1 MNSYFSKRGYPVIL
15 EDNDADVIIILSFT
29 KYNRKGIIA
38 YKFCILLLKGFAMSK
53 KVIKEIIS
61 WILVFVIAI
70 VAANL
75 IKEFIIYNV
84 EVPTGSM
91 ENTIMIGDRVVT
103 SRLSYL
109 SSDPRRGD
117 IIVFPYP
124 DDEELDYIKRIIG
137 LPGETI
143 EGKDG
148 LVYINGEPLEEPY
161 VAEALDSD
169 FGPYEVPEDSY
180 FMMGDNRNNSQ
191 DSRYWE
197 NKFLARDKIEG
208 KAILRYPKLHWFGS
222 VDYE

>member
-1 MNSYFSKRGYPVIL
+1 MSKRV
-15 EDNDADVIIILSFT
+15 
-29 KYNRKGIIA
+29 
-38 YKFCILLLKGFAMSK
+38 LKE
-53 KVIKEIIS
+53 VIS

-70 VAANL
+70 VAATL

-91 ENTIMIGDRVVT
+91 ENTIKIGDRVVT

-109 SSDPRRGD
+109 SKDPQRGD

-148 LVYINGEPLEEPY
+148 LVYIDGEPLEESY
-161 VAEALDSD
+161 VKEALDSD

-208 KAILRYPKLHWFGS
+208 KAILKYPKFHWFGS

>member
-1 MNSYFSKRGYPVIL
+1 MSKRV
-15 EDNDADVIIILSFT
+15 
-29 KYNRKGIIA
+29 
-38 YKFCILLLKGFAMSK
+38 LKE
-53 KVIKEIIS
+53 VIS

-70 VAANL
+70 VAATL

-91 ENTIMIGDRVVT
+91 ENTIKIGDRVVT

-109 SSDPRRGD
+109 SKDPQRGD

-148 LVYINGEPLEEPY
+148 LVYIDGEPLEEPY
-161 VAEALDSD
+161 VTEPLDND

-197 NKFLARDKIEG
+197 NKFLSGKKIEG
-208 KAILRYPKLHWFGS
+208 KAIMKYPKLHWFGS
-222 VDYE
+222 VDYEQ

>member
-1 MNSYFSKRGYPVIL
+1 
-15 EDNDADVIIILSFT
+15 
-29 KYNRKGIIA
+29 
-38 YKFCILLLKGFAMSK
+38 MSK
-53 KVIKEIIS
+53 KVMKEIIS
-61 WILVFVIAI
+61 WILIFVIAI
-70 VAANL
+70 VAATL

-91 ENTIMIGDRVVT
+91 ENTIKIGDRIVT

-109 SSDPRRGD
+109 SKDPQRGD
-117 IIVFPYP
+117 IVVFPYP

-148 LVYINGEPLEEPY
+148 LVYIDGEPLEEPY
-161 VAEALDSD
+161 VTEALDSD
-169 FGPYEVPEDSY
+169 FGPYEVPKDSY

-197 NKFLARDKIEG
+197 NKFLSRDKIEG
-208 KAILRYPKLHWFGS
+208 KAIIKYPKLHWFGS
-222 VDYE
+222 VDYEQ

>member
-1 MNSYFSKRGYPVIL
+1 
-15 EDNDADVIIILSFT
+15 
-29 KYNRKGIIA
+29 
-38 YKFCILLLKGFAMSK
+38 MSK
-53 KVIKEIIS
+53 KVIKEVIS

-70 VAANL
+70 IAATL
-75 IKEFIIYNV
+75 IKEYIIYNV

-91 ENTIMIGDRVVT
+91 EHTIEIGDRVVT

-117 IIVFPYP
+117 IVVFPFP
-124 DDEELDYIKRIIG
+124 DDEEMDYIKRIIG

-148 LVYINGEPLEEPY
+148 LVYIDGNPLEEPY
-161 VAEALDSD
+161 VTEALDSD

-197 NKFLARDKIEG
+197 NKFLAREKIEG
-208 KAILRYPKLHWFGS
+208 KAILKYPKLHWFGS
-222 VDYE
+222 VDYK

>member
-1 MNSYFSKRGYPVIL
+1 
-15 EDNDADVIIILSFT
+15 
-29 KYNRKGIIA
+29 
-38 YKFCILLLKGFAMSK
+38 MSK
-53 KVIKEIIS
+53 KVMKEVIS

-70 VAANL
+70 VAATL

-91 ENTIMIGDRVVT
+91 EDTIEIGNRVVT

-117 IIVFPYP
+117 IVVFPYP
-124 DDEELDYIKRIIG
+124 DNEELDYIKRIIG
-137 LPGETI
+137 MPGETI

-161 VAEALDSD
+161 VKEALDSD

-208 KAILRYPKLHWFGS
+208 KAILKYPNFHWFGS
-222 VDYE
+222 VKYE

>member
-1 MNSYFSKRGYPVIL
+1 METL
-15 EDNDADVIIILSFT
+15 FT

-38 YKFCILLLKGFAMSK
+38 YKFCILLLKGIAMSK
-53 KVIKEIIS
+53 KVMKEVIS
-61 WILVFVIAI
+61 WLLVFVIAI
-70 VAANL
+70 VAATL
-75 IKEFIIYNV
+75 IKEFIIFNV

-91 ENTIMIGDRVVT
+91 ENTIEIGDRVVT

-109 SSDPRRGD
+109 SSNPRRGD
-117 IIVFPYP
+117 IVVFPYP

-137 LPGETI
+137 LPGERI

-148 LVYINGEPLEEPY
+148 LVYIDGEPLEESY
-161 VAEALDSD
+161 VKEALDSD
-169 FGPYEVPEDSY
+169 FGPYDVPEDSY

-208 KAILRYPKLHWFGS
+208 KAILKYPKFHWFGS

>member
-1 MNSYFSKRGYPVIL
+1 ML
-15 EDNDADVIIILSFT
+15 ETLFT
-29 KYNRKGIIA
+29 KLNQEGIIA
-38 YKFCILLLKGFAMSK
+38 YKFCILLLKGFVMSK
-53 KVIKEIIS
+53 KVIKEVIS

-70 VAANL
+70 IAATL
-75 IKEFIIYNV
+75 IKEYIIYNV

-91 ENTIMIGDRVVT
+91 EHTIEIGDRVVT

-117 IIVFPYP
+117 IVVFPFP
-124 DDEELDYIKRIIG
+124 DDEEMDYIKRIIG

-148 LVYINGEPLEEPY
+148 LVYIDGNPLEEPY
-161 VAEALDSD
+161 VTEALDSD

-197 NKFLARDKIEG
+197 NKFLAREKIEG

-222 VDYE
+222 VDYKK

>member
-1 MNSYFSKRGYPVIL
+1 
-15 EDNDADVIIILSFT
+15 
-29 KYNRKGIIA
+29 
-38 YKFCILLLKGFAMSK
+38 MSK
-53 KVIKEIIS
+53 KVIKEVIS

-70 VAANL
+70 VAATL

-91 ENTIMIGDRVVT
+91 ENTIKINDRVVT

-148 LVYINGEPLEEPY
+148 LVYIDGESLEEPY
-161 VAEALDSD
+161 VTEALDSD
-169 FGPYEVPEDSY
+169 FGPYKVPEDSY
-180 FMMGDNRNNSQ
+180 FMMGDNRNNSL
-191 DSRYWE
+191 DSRFWE

-208 KAILRYPKLHWFGS
+208 KAILKYPKFHWFGH
-222 VDYE
+222 VDY

>member
-1 MNSYFSKRGYPVIL
+1 ML
-15 EDNDADVIIILSFT
+15 ETLFT
-29 KYNRKGIIA
+29 KLNQEGIIA
-38 YKFCILLLKGFAMSK
+38 YKFCILLLKGFVMSK
-53 KVIKEIIS
+53 KVIKEVIS

-70 VAANL
+70 LAATL
-75 IKEFIIYNV
+75 IKEYIIYNV

-91 ENTIMIGDRVVT
+91 EHTIEIGDRVVT

-117 IIVFPYP
+117 IVVFPFP
-124 DDEELDYIKRIIG
+124 DDEEMDYIKRIIG

-148 LVYINGEPLEEPY
+148 LVYIDGNPLEEPY
-161 VAEALDSD
+161 VTEALDSD

-197 NKFLARDKIEG
+197 NKFLAREKIEG

-222 VDYE
+222 VDYKK